1 MKLFKIMEK
10 IKRKISDK
18 SIIKKIKLNKKN
30 LNSVDLEQ
38 NLNSKI
44 LSSILRTKKIF
55 KFNKVSIN
63 SKKIKNK
70 DLFVCVKGK
79 SKNGNDFISEAIS
92 KGANYYLTSKT
103 GLEI

>member
-1 MKLFKIMEK
+1 MSKGHETFQDYGK

-79 SKNGNDFISEAIS
+79 SKMEMILFLRL
-92 KGANYYLTSKT
+92 YLRA
-103 GLEI
+103 LIII